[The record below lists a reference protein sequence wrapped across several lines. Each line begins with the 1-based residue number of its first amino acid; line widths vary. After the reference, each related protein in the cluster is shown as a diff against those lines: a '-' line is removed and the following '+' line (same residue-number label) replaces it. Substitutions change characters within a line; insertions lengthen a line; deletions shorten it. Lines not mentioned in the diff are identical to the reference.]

1 LFQIIHFRLHLE
13 HESRRIFMALLDN
26 GFKLGTGV
34 AIGLGALI
42 LAPTVVPAVAAIL
55 KPLAKAAIKS
65 GFIIYEKGREVLAE
79 TKEVLEDLAAEAR
92 AELSQEYAE
101 AGVSITVDAE
111 TAASSVV
118 SD

>member
-1 LFQIIHFRLHLE
+1 MPD
-13 HESRRIFMALLDN
+13 MAIWNN
-26 GFKLGTGV
+26 GVKLGTGL
-34 AIGLGALI
+34 AIGVGALI

-79 TKEVLEDLAAEAR
+79 TMEVFEDLAAEAK

-101 AGVSITVDAE
+101 AGAGFTVD
-111 TAASSVV
+111 TDVKPSSAV
-118 SD
+118 SE